1 MSKLPISFAC
11 GLYDRMLPLYT
22 GDVRPDGIDLN
33 FIVLDNPR
41 EIFDRMAGGLEF
53 DVAEMSCTEFI
64 SLTGA
69 GKNPF
74 VALPVFPSRVFR
86 HGYTCINRKAGI
98 ETPKDLEG
106 KRVGVPLY
114 TMTAALWVRGH
125 LQHDYDVDLGTI
137 HWVQGA
143 VNKAGAHGD
152 PSALPLL
159 KPVPIEINDGGKSL
173 DDLLQAGAIDAII
186 GASLPQ
192 SLGRNP
198 DIQRL
203 FPDYRRVEKDY
214 YQRTGIHPIMHL
226 MVIRRDVHEAN
237 PWVASS
243 LYAAL
248 CEAKDMALASMRYS
262 GALRYM
268 LPWLKADLEE
278 IDEVFDGDPWP
289 YGVEANRPTLEAM
302 VAYMVEQSYIAQP
315 IAVDDLFVHAFG
327 GP

>member
-33 FIVLDNPR
+33 FIALDNPR

-69 GKNPF
+69 GKSPF

-86 HGYTCINRKAGI
+86 HGYTCVNRKAGI
-98 ETPKDLEG
+98 ETAKDLEG

-159 KPVPIEINDGGKSL
+159 KPVPMEINDGGKSL

-248 CEAKDMALASMRYS
+248 CESKDRALASMRYS

-315 IAVDDLFVHAFG
+315 IAVDDLFVQAFG